1 MLKDMAVKRRSAMWS
16 VLALSLFGRPLDAA
30 TVPASRRDAVIGDL
44 VTANHILAYTG
55 VLDAF
60 GHVSVR
66 DPDNTER
73 FVMSRD
79 LAPAQVSADDLIMY
93 DLDGKAIDKPNLH
106 GHSERYIHAAV
117 YRARRD
123 VGAVVHSHSPSVIP
137 FGMSPLPL
145 RAVYHMAGFLA
156 HGVPVYDIRKFFGDG
171 TNMLVNNPERGETL
185 VKVLGQLPVVLM
197 RGHGDTV
204 VGPEVRRATARAVY
218 TEIGARI
225 QAQAMA
231 MAPSSPL
238 EFLSP
243 AEGDAFEGIGP
254 NGAITDK
261 SEGTDRSWNM
271 WVAALHQQVGNAN
284 GI

>member
-1 MLKDMAVKRRSAMWS
+1 MKLKRRSALWS
-16 VLALSLFGRPLDAA
+16 VLALSLFGQPLDVAAA
-30 TVPASRRDAVIGDL
+30 TPKSPRDAVIADL
-44 VTANHILAYTG
+44 VTANHILSYTG

-66 DPDNTER
+66 DPDAADQ
-73 FVMSRD
+73 FLMARD
-79 LAPAQVSADDLIMY
+79 LAPAQVTADDLITY
-93 DLDGKAIDKPNLH
+93 DLDAKAIDKPNLH

-117 YRARRD
+117 YRARHD
-123 VGAVVHSHSPSVIP
+123 VGAVVHSHSPSVVP
-137 FGMSPLPL
+137 FGMSPVPL

-171 TNMLVNNPERGETL
+171 TNMLVNNAQRGETL
-185 VKVLGQLPVVLM
+185 AKVLGPLPVVLM

-204 VGPEVRRATARAVY
+204 VGPGVRRATVRAVY

-238 EFLSP
+238 EFLTP
-243 AEGDAFEGIGP
+243 AEGDAFEGVGP
-254 NGAITDK
+254 NGALTDK
-261 SEGTDRSWNM
+261 DEGTDRSWNM
-271 WVAALHQQVGNAN
+271 WAAALRQQAGNAP
-284 GI
+284 GT